1 MTEETDQLKVP
12 RRDSASVDEISK
24 GVHLGCGAHGLAFI
38 VILLLSL
45 VSERFFLLFLWLGV
59 FQFIYVVPCIRVMR
73 SLKLGRNVEKG
84 FLWPTGIIFLLSTAA
99 IVSYYF
105 FWK

>member
-12 RRDSASVDEISK
+12 KRDPSPGEDISK

-45 VSERFFLLFLWLGV
+45 ASERFFLLFLWLGFV
-59 FQFIYVVPCIRVMR
+59 QLLYVVPCVRIMR
-73 SLKLGRNVEKG
+73 SLKLGKNVEKG
-84 FLWPTGIIFLLSTAA
+84 FLWPSGIILLLSTAA
-99 IVSYYF
+99 IVYYYF